1 MDRHL
6 AEIADS
12 VQHILDELPGDVIV
26 VAAAKTRAP
35 AEVQAVVEAGI
46 THVGHNYV
54 QEAQAMAGQVCGE
67 VTWHLIGHL
76 QRNKARA
83 AVDLF
88 DVIETIDS
96 LRLAQEIDQHCAAL
110 DKRLPVLIE
119 VNSGHEPNKDGVF
132 PEQVDEL
139 VGQIADLAHVR
150 VQGLMTMG
158 PLVED
163 LRPYFRATRVLFER
177 LARLN
182 LPGVEMRYLSMGM
195 SDSYRVAVDEGA
207 NVVRIGTLLFGP
219 RMTPL

>member
-6 AEIADS
+6 VEIAVS
-12 VQHILDELPGDVIV
+12 ARRIRDELPGNVIV

-54 QEAQAMAGQVCGE
+54 HEAQAMVGQVGGK
-67 VTWHLIGHL
+67 VIWHLIGHL
-76 QRNKARA
+76 QRNKAKA

-88 DVIETIDS
+88 DVIETVDS
-96 LRLAQEIDQHCAAL
+96 LRLAQEIDRRCAVL
-110 DKRLPVLIE
+110 GKKLPVLIE
-119 VNSGHEPNKDGVF
+119 VNSGREPNKDGVF

-139 VGQIADLAHVR
+139 VGQIANLAYVR

-158 PLVED
+158 PFVED
-163 LRPYFRATRVLFER
+163 LRPYFRATHTLFER
-177 LARLN
+177 LSRLN

-219 RMTPL
+219 RMA